1 MSDFF
6 LSVTPTTTTSAK
18 KMAATGNRVSFEG
31 TIDRVLFPKDVEEH
45 LVGAFAIVKFKVT
58 KITNGA
64 NSSLVTDDVISLKG
78 GMPRLEYK
86 GAADKERRN
95 NITYTVTADEL
106 KDDKWG
112 MTYNVVSM
120 QMKADLTT
128 VEDQKSF
135 LSVILTPTQIDN
147 LYEQFA
153 NPLPLFETED
163 IAGLTGVKGIGEKT
177 ARKLI
182 DRYKSV
188 VNNANAYV
196 QLSQYGLTSN
206 AIAKLCAIY
215 KSTDIA
221 IARIEENPY
230 VLIRE
235 VNGYGWKKADVIA
248 LNKGFTRNDPRRV
261 KAYAEFYLMEQCEQ
275 NGHSWMNVNALL
287 TAVQTECSPIED
299 AKLVGYVKEMLTEE
313 VETHYYDTATEDDQK
328 GAKIITY
335 KGPLLI
341 FDKDTNQIGLY
352 RYYQTEKTI
361 ARNLYRLQ
369 TAESAIHFDKD
380 RCTNI
385 LAQVEEEQGFEY
397 TDEQKNA
404 IWNIINNQV
413 SILTGKAGCVDGE
426 TEFFTPN
433 GWKKIKDFQWGDKV
447 LQYNDDGTA
456 TFVEPE
462 LYHKEPCDEFWHMSS
477 RLVDQCVSDDHDM
490 YYINRGGKAFRQK
503 ASEFMPRLLAK
514 KYDSEMSMPSGF
526 VFNGTGIDLTDAQL
540 EVMLAVICDGS
551 FNKMRPSSNFCR
563 FHIKKDRKKQKLREI
578 FDKAGIEYRESIS
591 ATEGY
596 TDFYITAPWRQKVFS
611 SEWYNCSQHQLQLI
625 CDNILFWDGHTLAN
639 GCRQFSTSVKENA
652 DFVQFAFAACN
663 QRATI
668 YSFDRRNQYHSKN
681 SKYQYKSVEYR
692 VNIAYSS
699 TTPFPTPANKS
710 TVIEKR
716 RHPNEYKY
724 CFTVPSHLWISRRC
738 GKIAGIS
745 NCGKSSAVNAI
756 VKILKD
762 YGQEVKMCALS
773 GRASS
778 KLTEITGLYGST
790 IHKLLG
796 YNPGQGGFIY
806 NDKNRLNGT
815 MFVLDEASMVGAELF
830 ADLVKAIPSG
840 AKFLMVGDIAQ
851 LESIGMGNVLKDCMA
866 CGVIS
871 SNILTK
877 IHRQAQK
884 SGIITESLRISQGNL
899 PFNRDA
905 IIPGEIR
912 GELQDLKYT
921 VFADYNLSQQK
932 IVNEYIDLYRNRKV
946 PAKDI
951 QIIVPMRTRGNLSC
965 RCINEII
972 QKIVNNYSVMGNLE
986 QPVTYSDSGFTWTV
1000 TYRVNDRI
1008 IVTKNDYNVETINGE
1023 KTSIFNGN
1031 IGYIK
1036 NIGTDFMVVDLL
1048 TQKDVVLHQ
1057 KHYQNIG
1064 LAYCVTCHKCQGD
1077 SAPYVI
1083 FGLDMSAYALLSRE
1097 MVYTAITRARR
1108 FCSVVT
1114 QNNAFVTAVKTSR
1127 VKLKQ
1132 TWLTRMLQMAF
1143 IQNNPEF
1150 QMNEVSDGDE

>member
-6 LSVTPTTTTSAK
+6 LSVTPTTATSAK

-147 LYEQFA
+147 LYEQFD

-196 QLSQYGLTSN
+196 QLSQYGLTSH

-235 VNGYGWKKADVIA
+235 VNGYGWKKADLIA

-352 RYYQTEKTI
+352 RYYQIEKTI
-361 ARNLYRLQ
+361 ARNLHRLQ

-380 RCTNI
+380 RCANI

-413 SILTGKAGCVDGE
+413 SILTGKAG
-426 TEFFTPN
+426 
-433 GWKKIKDFQWGDKV
+433 
-447 LQYNDDGTA
+447 
-456 TFVEPE
+456 
-462 LYHKEPCDEFWHMSS
+462 S
-477 RLVDQCVSDDHDM
+477 
-490 YYINRGGKAFRQK
+490 
-503 ASEFMPRLLAK
+503 
-514 KYDSEMSMPSGF
+514 
-526 VFNGTGIDLTDAQL
+526 
-540 EVMLAVICDGS
+540 
-551 FNKMRPSSNFCR
+551 
-563 FHIKKDRKKQKLREI
+563 
-578 FDKAGIEYRESIS
+578 
-591 ATEGY
+591 
-596 TDFYITAPWRQKVFS
+596 
-611 SEWYNCSQHQLQLI
+611 
-625 CDNILFWDGHTLAN
+625 
-639 GCRQFSTSVKENA
+639 
-652 DFVQFAFAACN
+652 
-663 QRATI
+663 
-668 YSFDRRNQYHSKN
+668 
-681 SKYQYKSVEYR
+681 
-692 VNIAYSS
+692 
-699 TTPFPTPANKS
+699 
-710 TVIEKR
+710 
-716 RHPNEYKY
+716 
-724 CFTVPSHLWISRRC
+724 
-738 GKIAGIS
+738 
-745 NCGKSSAVNAI
+745 GKSSAVNAI

-972 QKIVNNYSVMGNLE
+972 QKIVNNHSVMGNLE

-1008 IVTKNDYNVETINGE
+1008 IVTKNDYNVETVNGE

-1143 IQNNPEF
+1143 IQNKPEF
-1150 QMNEVSDGDE
+1150 QMNEASDGDE